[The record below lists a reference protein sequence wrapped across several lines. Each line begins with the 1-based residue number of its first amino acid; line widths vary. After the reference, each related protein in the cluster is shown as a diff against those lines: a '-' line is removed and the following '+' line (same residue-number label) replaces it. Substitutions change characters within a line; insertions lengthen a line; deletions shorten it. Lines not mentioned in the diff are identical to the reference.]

1 MTHLYNFREKKLL
14 RMASSSQ
21 LMEEL
26 PAHKHRVLDN
36 QQAKCPPRGPK
47 GSTNRVWG
55 NVWGMGLL
63 YVEVI
68 QDWDELL
75 NAREKKNVSAKLS
88 AIFCKRVCLA
98 EISQILFKFVF
109 RLFADPFVS

>member
-1 MTHLYNFREKKLL
+1 MTHLYNFREKKNFYVWRHLL
-14 RMASSSQ
+14 

-47 GSTNRVWG
+47 GSTNH
-55 NVWGMGLL
+55 VWGMGLL

>member
-1 MTHLYNFREKKLL
+1 MTHLYNFREKNFYVWYHLP
-14 RMASSSQ
+14 

-26 PAHKHRVLDN
+26 PAHKYRVLDD
-36 QQAKCPPRGPK
+36 QQAKCPPRVPH
-47 GSTNRVWG
+47 VWG
-55 NVWGMGLL
+55 TGLRL

-68 QDWDELL
+68 QDWDWDQL
-75 NAREKKNVSAKLS
+75 NECPPKKERAKLS